1 MRKNHNFLT
10 ILFEISV
17 EIVYNNSVRIVL
29 RKSADSLPVIGTEK
43 EVIGLQETPY
53 AIEMV
58 NITKRFPGIIANDN
72 VTLQLKKGE
81 IHALLGENGA
91 GKSTLMSVLFGL
103 YQAEEGVIRKDGVEV
118 AINNPNDANALG
130 IGMVH
135 QHFKL
140 VECFSVLDNIILGV
154 EDTKNGFLQRDQ
166 ARRKV
171 MALSEQYGLQVN
183 PDAIIEDISVGM
195 QQRTEIL
202 KMLYRDNEILI
213 FDEPTAVLTPQ
224 EIEELLQIM
233 KNLAAE
239 GKSILFI
246 SHKLNEIME
255 VADRCSV
262 LRKGKYIGT
271 VEIPST
277 TKAEL
282 SRMMVGRDVEFAV
295 QKTPAHPADVVL
307 DVQNLTVASK
317 VHKNN
322 AVKNVSFRV
331 HAGEIVCIAGIDGN
345 GQSELVFGISGL
357 EPVTGGTV
365 TMLGRDIT
373 HAPIR
378 KRSLMGMSHIPEDRH
393 KHGLV
398 LDYTLE
404 DNLILQRYFQP
415 EFTNKAG
422 FLRRK
427 NIRTYA
433 QRLIEQ
439 YDIRSGQGP
448 ITIARSMSGGN
459 QQKAIIAREI
469 DKDPQLLIAVQPT
482 RGLDVGAIEYIHKQ
496 IVAQRDAGKAVLL
509 VSLELDEVMT
519 VSDRILVM
527 YEGEIVGQLDP
538 KTTTVEELG
547 LYMAGAKKEVKQ

>member
-1 MRKNHNFLT
+1 MEN
-10 ILFEISV
+10 
-17 EIVYNNSVRIVL
+17 
-29 RKSADSLPVIGTEK
+29 
-43 EVIGLQETPY
+43 QY
-53 AIEMV
+53 AIEMLH
-58 NITKRFPGIIANDN
+58 ITKRFPGIVANDDI
-72 VTLQLKKGE
+72 TLQLRKGE

-103 YQAEEGVIRKDGVEV
+103 YQAEEGIIKKDGKEV
-118 AINNPNDANALG
+118 HINNPNDANDLG

-140 VECFSVLDNIILGV
+140 VECFTVLDNIILGV
-154 EDTKNGFLQRDQ
+154 EPTGKFGFLQKAE
-166 ARRKV
+166 ARKRV
-171 MALSEQYGLQVN
+171 IELSERYGLQVD
-183 PDAIIEDISVGM
+183 PDAKIADITVGM

-224 EIEELLQIM
+224 EIDELMQIM
-233 KNLAAE
+233 KNLSAE

-246 SHKLNEIME
+246 SHKLAEIMA

-271 VEIPST
+271 VN
-277 TKAEL
+277 TKDVTMEDL
-282 SRMMVGRDVEFAV
+282 SAMMVGRNVNFHVEKPPKTPGKVILDVEGM
-295 QKTPAHPADVVL
+295 
-307 DVQNLTVASK
+307 TVASRS
-317 VHKNN
+317 HANN
-322 AVKNVSFRV
+322 AVKNVSLQVRE
-331 HAGEIVCIAGIDGN
+331 GEIVCLAGIDGN
-345 GQSELVFGISGL
+345 GQTEFVYGLTGL
-357 EPVTGGTV
+357 EPLVSGTI
-365 TMLGRDIT
+365 TLLGKDIT
-373 HAPIR
+373 KTSIR
-378 KRSLMGMSHIPEDRH
+378 ERSIMGMSHIPEDRH

-404 DNLILQRYFQP
+404 DDIVLQRYFEP
-415 EFTNKAG
+415 EFNNKG

-427 NIRTYA
+427 NIRKYA
-433 QRLIEQ
+433 DRLIDQ

-469 DKDPQLLIAVQPT
+469 DKGPALLVAVQPT

-496 IVAQRDAGKAVLL
+496 IVEQRNQGKAVLL
-509 VSLELDEVMT
+509 VSLEMDEVLD

-527 YEGEIVGQLDP
+527 YEGEIVGELDP
-538 KTTTVEELG
+538 KKTNPEEIG
-547 LYMAGAKKEVKQ
+547 LYMAGAKREEVPSYAGK

>member
-1 MRKNHNFLT
+1 MENYA
-10 ILFEISV
+10 V
-17 EIVYNNSVRIVL
+17 EML
-29 RKSADSLPVIGTEK
+29 H
-43 EVIGLQETPY
+43 
-53 AIEMV
+53 
-58 NITKRFPGIIANDN
+58 ITKRFPGIVANDDI
-72 VTLQLKKGE
+72 TLQLKKGE

-91 GKSTLMSVLFGL
+91 GKSTLMSVLFGM
-103 YQAEEGVIRKDGVEV
+103 YQPEEGIIKKDGKEV
-118 AINNPNDANALG
+118 KINNPNDANALG

-154 EDTKNGFLQRDQ
+154 ETTKNGLLQRSA
-166 ARRKV
+166 AREKV
-171 MALSEQYGLQVN
+171 MALSEKYGLHVN
-183 PDAIIEDISVGM
+183 PEALIEDISVGM

-202 KMLYRDNEILI
+202 KMLYRENEILI

-224 EIEELLQIM
+224 EIKELLQIM

-271 VEIPST
+271 VDIAST
-277 TKAEL
+277 TKDEL

-295 QKTPAHPADVVL
+295 QKQPATPGDVILEVKDL
-307 DVQNLTVASK
+307 SVASK
-317 VHKNN
+317 LSKKN
-322 AVKNVSFRV
+322 AVNNISFQVRS
-331 HAGEIVCIAGIDGN
+331 GEIVCIAGIDGN
-345 GQSELVFGISGL
+345 GQTELVYGISGL
-357 EPVTGGTV
+357 ESPVSGSV
-365 TMLGRDIT
+365 HMLGKDIT
-373 HAPIR
+373 NTPIR
-378 KRSLMGMSHIPEDRH
+378 KRSVAGMSHIPEDRH

-398 LDYTLE
+398 LDYSLE
-404 DNLILQRYFQP
+404 DNIVLQRYFEP
-415 EFTNKAG
+415 EFTNSFG

-433 QRLIEQ
+433 ERLIEA
-439 YDIRSGQGP
+439 YDVRSGQGP
-448 ITIARSMSGGN
+448 ITTTRAMSGGN

-469 DKDPQLLIAVQPT
+469 EKDPQLLIAVQPT
-482 RGLDVGAIEYIHKQ
+482 RGLDVGAIEFVHKQ

-527 YEGEIVGQLDP
+527 YEGEIVGELDP

-547 LYMAGAKKEVKQ
+547 LYMAGAKKEG